1 MLSMTVIRLSLLAA
15 ALLAASTAFAQVKTD
30 GQWRGAG
37 GAALSTTSGNSSAT
51 ALSVNGEMQRATVVD
66 KITLAANTHYGRS
79 KNAAGISSTTANK
92 WAAAGQ
98 YDYNLS
104 PALFVF
110 GKLGLEGDALIDLS
124 LRSTLAAGLGYK
136 LIDTKETSFNVF
148 GGVGYSTDQYDAT
161 QTVDGKKG
169 KRFSRSSLFLGE
181 ESQHQ
186 LSAST
191 NFKQRLEL
199 YPGLSGDK
207 AKIIKF
213 TAGLT
218 VAMSSTLNLSVGLVD
233 NYNSVPAAGNKK
245 NDLGLFTGIHV
256 KFGAP

>member
-1 MLSMTVIRLSLLAA
+1 MSPFYPVRLSVVAAA
-15 ALLAASTAFAQVKTD
+15 ALVASSAFAQVKTD

-37 GAALSTTSGNSSAT
+37 GAALSMTSGNSSTT
-51 ALSVNGEMQRATVVD
+51 ALALNADMVRATIED
-66 KITLAANTHYGRS
+66 KITLGANTNYGRS
-79 KNAAGISSTTANK
+79 KNGAGISSTTANK
-92 WAAAGQ
+92 WAAAGE

-110 GKLGLEGDALIDLS
+110 GKLGFEGDGLVDLS

-136 LIDTKETSFNVF
+136 LIDTKETSFSVF
-148 GGVGYSTDQYDAT
+148 GGVGYSTDQYDKS
-161 QTVDGKKG
+161 QTIGGKKG
-169 KRFSRSSLFLGE
+169 KTFSRSSLFLGE
-181 ESQHQ
+181 ESSHQ

-191 NFKQRLEL
+191 SFKQRLEL

-207 AKIIKF
+207 AKIMKF

-245 NDLGLFTGIHV
+245 NDLGLFTGINV
-256 KFGAP
+256 KFGAL